1 MLTITAPAFPT
12 LTTLLPA
19 LCDLLTACVDTGA
32 SIGFVPPLAA
42 DEARAYWRGRLE
54 AVERGAAVLLVA
66 HQGERVVGTAQ
77 LALESR
83 ANGRHRAEV
92 QKVLVHPEQRRQGIA
107 RRLME
112 AIEQQAQT
120 HQRWLL
126 FLDTRS
132 GDPAEALYQGMGYVR
147 VGSIPQFA
155 LNGEGVFDPTTL
167 YYKLLR

>member
-1 MLTITAPAFPT
+1 MLTITAPVAPMRVA
-12 LTTLLPA
+12 LLPD
-19 LCDLLTACVDTGA
+19 LCHLLTACVDSGA
-32 SIGFVPPLAA
+32 SIGFLPPLAET
-42 DEARAYWRGRLE
+42 EAQAYWQARL
-54 AVERGAAVLLVA
+54 AVVEQGGAVLLVA
-66 HQGERVVGTAQ
+66 HDEERLVGTAQ

-92 QKVLVHPEQRRQGIA
+92 QKVLVHPDHRRQGIA

-112 AIEQQAQT
+112 AIEQQAHA

-132 GDPAEALYQGMGYVR
+132 GDPAEALYQGLGYVR
-147 VGSIPQFA
+147 VGAIPQFA
-155 LNGEGVFDPTTL
+155 LNGEGVFDPTTI